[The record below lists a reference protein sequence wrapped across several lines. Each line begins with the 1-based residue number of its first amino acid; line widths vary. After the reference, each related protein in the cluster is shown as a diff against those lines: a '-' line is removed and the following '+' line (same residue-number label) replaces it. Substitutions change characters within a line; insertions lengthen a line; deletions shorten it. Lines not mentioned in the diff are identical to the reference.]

1 LHLTIVG
8 QKDDP
13 VAQNLFQAALRYP
26 SSYKRVEWWDAR
38 EARLPNPDVQYPQL
52 SRAAAFVCTG
62 RACSPPIFKA
72 EDVSGRV
79 DKLSA
84 AKTGQ

>member
-1 LHLTIVG
+1 
-8 QKDDP
+8 
-13 VAQNLFQAALRYP
+13 
-26 SSYKRVEWWDAR
+26 
-38 EARLPNPDVQYPQL
+38 LPNPDVQYPQL

-72 EDVSGRV
+72 EEFSGRV

-84 AKTGQ
+84 AKVGL